1 MRELTIKNEKTFI
14 GRFGEPVIY
23 VCDEISGN
31 VKING
36 DLCRSLGK
44 VANGGES
51 TFVIGEEKTKI
62 YAVSDKYFKKASND
76 FVVIPAGTEDVVLEG
91 RNVFHAFIA
100 SLFRFN
106 GVTDSASLE
115 NRKRVRKKA
124 YAHLLRSCIS
134 GCIIGVVLLDLMFT
148 TPLEGKPVTVVES
161 GVKMTISDG
170 FEKSKTE
177 TAEFGYSWFFANVFG
192 SKYSFDDEE
201 ALKDLTVEEF
211 AEKRKKKINE
221 NAQIKSENGLVFLE
235 NYTYSEH
242 TKSDDKW
249 IHTFYKTSDSFW
261 MISFVTTEFYVDKY
275 EPLFFQW
282 AKSVE
287 FVEE

>member
-1 MRELTIKNEKTFI
+1 MRNLTIKSEKTFI
-14 GRFGEPVIY
+14 GWFGEPVIY
-23 VCDEISGN
+23 VCDEVSGN
-31 VKING
+31 VKINE
-36 DLCRSLGK
+36 DLCRRLGQVK
-44 VANGGES
+44 NGGES
-51 TFVIGEEKTKI
+51 TFVIGEEETKI

-115 NRKRVRKKA
+115 NRKKVRKKA

-177 TAEFGYSWFFANVFG
+177 TAEFRYSWFFANVFG

-249 IHTFYKTSDSFW
+249 IHVFYKTSDLFW
-261 MISFVTTEFYVDKY
+261 MISFVTAEFYVDKY
-275 EPLFFQW
+275 EPLFFEW